1 MAKKILFFIDL
12 WFFHYGIAK
21 YIQEKSDY
29 ELYSI
34 IEAEDKAKKFFN
46 NQQIVNFK
54 KIWQYIDN
62 VCIKNK
68 KPDFNYLKKFE
79 DKYGIDLW
87 KIAYSERVFYQY
99 NRFHKFNEQ
108 EILTIIEQ
116 EAKFFDAVLDEVNP
130 DFLSLMAPTSHHTRL
145 LYEICKARGIKCLV
159 FTFVRFANRVTISEY
174 SNSLGIEK
182 IDPEK
187 IPKTNKS
194 FEELQI
200 FLKEH
205 DASKKIDEVKK
216 VAYESHFWE
225 RYKAI
230 IKFFISTRTP
240 GFENHFPNFGKTRYK
255 YFIIKLS
262 NFFNRK
268 RRTQF
273 IDNHLIREVDFSK
286 PFVYFPLHFEPEQ
299 VLLMGNAQ
307 FYSDQF
313 TVISNIARS
322 LPVDYQLF
330 VKEHPGMKIEGWREK
345 SYYKKIMELPNV
357 VLIHPSVSSEELIKK
372 CSLVITIAG
381 TTAQEA
387 AFYNKP
393 AITCTEQVF
402 SILPSVYQLKSLED
416 LPKAIRISLKRKIDP
431 SEVEEYI
438 RLINKN
444 TFELNLSSTSAD
456 FGYRFGLKGL
466 MMDAELKENEVK
478 KLLKDYQSMFEKLAD
493 EHIKKI
499 QGNE

>member
-1 MAKKILFFIDL
+1 MTKKILFFIDL

-29 ELYSI
+29 ELFSI

-54 KIWQYIDN
+54 KIWQYTDS
-62 VCIKNK
+62 VTIKNK
-68 KPDFNYLKKFE
+68 KLDIDYLKKFE
-79 DKYGIDLW
+79 DKYRIDLW
-87 KIAYSERVFYQY
+87 KIAYSERLFYQY

-116 EAKFFDAVLDEVNP
+116 EAKFFDAVLNEVEP
-130 DFLSLMAPTSHHTRL
+130 DFLSLMTPTSHHTRL
-145 LYEICKARGIKCLV
+145 LYEMCKARGIKCLV
-159 FTFVRFANRVTISEY
+159 FSFVRFANRVMISKD
-174 SNSLGIEK
+174 SNSLGEEK
-182 IDPEK
+182 INPEK

-194 FEELQI
+194 FEQLQV

-205 DASKKIDEVKK
+205 DASKKIVEVMK
-216 VAYESHFWE
+216 VGFESHFWD
-225 RYKAI
+225 RYKAV

-240 GFENHFPNFGKTRYK
+240 GFKNHFPNVGKTRKK

-262 NFFNRK
+262 NFFMK
-268 RRTQF
+268 KSRTQF
-273 IDNHLIREVDFSK
+273 IDNHLVREVDFSK
-286 PFVYFPLHFEPEQ
+286 PFIYFPLHFEPEQ

-307 FYSDQF
+307 FYSNQF

-322 LPVDYQLF
+322 LPVGYKLF

-345 SYYKKIMELPNV
+345 NYYKKIMELPNV
-357 VLIHPSVSSEELIKK
+357 VLIHPSVSSEEIIKN
-372 CSLVITIAG
+372 CSLVITVGG
-381 TTAQEA
+381 TTGQEA

-393 AITCTEQVF
+393 VIIFTEQVY
-402 SILPSVYQLKSLED
+402 SILPSVYQLKSLEE
-416 LPKAIRISLKRKIDP
+416 LPEAIRISLKRKISP

-444 TFELNLSSTSAD
+444 TFGLNLVSTSAD

-466 MMDAELKENEVK
+466 IMDVELPENEVK
-478 KLLKDYQSMFEKLAD
+478 KLLKDYQTMFEKLAD

-499 QGNE
+499 QGNK